1 MKTKKKTKSE
11 KDLDEAICAMI
22 DFESEPE
29 AVKNYI
35 MMVNIMQPEGEEL
48 VNCQIEYLK
57 LIEQEDLNPPGDLNI
72 SGKNLKLK

>member
-1 MKTKKKTKSE
+1 
-11 KDLDEAICAMI
+11 MI